1 MRENDDD
8 LPDGSRQKIH
18 RVSLDLPGLRTQNHQ
33 CGGKIMQEMKNVTI
47 ETMSDG
53 AAWKQVAI
61 ERIKG
66 YLLSRTEQPAIPG
79 TVSIIA

>member
-1 MRENDDD
+1 
-8 LPDGSRQKIH
+8 
-18 RVSLDLPGLRTQNHQ
+18 
-33 CGGKIMQEMKNVTI
+33 MQEMKNVTI